1 MFKKI
6 LVANRGEIALRVIRA
21 CKELDIPTVAVYS
34 DTDNLCLHT
43 KFADEAICI
52 GPGDSSKSYLNI
64 PAIISAAELTNADA
78 IHPGYGFLSENPQF
92 SSICNDNKLTFI
104 GPTADII
111 NIMGNKSK
119 AKETM
124 KSFGVPV
131 IPGSHGNIES
141 VEQGLEIADE
151 IGYPVII
158 KATLGGGGRGMRI
171 VQTKDDFELLYT
183 TAKSEAK
190 ISFNDS
196 SIYLEKYFIS
206 PKHIEIQV
214 IADMNGNVYSLL
226 DRECSVQRR
235 HQKIIEESPSPTI
248 SEELR
253 KEMSDISVKAA
264 KEVGYVGVGTI
275 EYIYDSESNKF
286 YFMEMN
292 TRIQVE
298 HPVTEMILNY
308 DIVKNQILCHAG
320 LFLPDWLSNIKPRG
334 HSIECRINAEDPANN
349 FMPSPGTVTSLHLP
363 GGNGVRVDTHIYAGY
378 TIPSN
383 YDSMIAKIIVH
394 AASRNE
400 SIKKM
405 CSVLDECVIEGINTT
420 IPFQKEVLKNEVF
433 LDGSYTTN
441 LLNTFEYK
449 ENKDGQN

>member
-21 CKELDIPTVAVYS
+21 CKELNIRTVAVYS
-34 DTDNLCLHT
+34 DVDDLCLHT

-78 IHPGYGFLSENPQF
+78 IHPGYGFLSENAQF
-92 SSICNDNKLTFI
+92 SDICSNNNLTFI
-104 GPTADII
+104 GPSADII
-111 NIMGNKSK
+111 NIMGNKSQ

-131 IPGSHGNIES
+131 IPGSQGDLES
-141 VEQGLEIADE
+141 VEDGLKIADE
-151 IGYPVII
+151 IGYPIII
-158 KATLGGGGRGMRI
+158 KASSGGGGRGMR
-171 VQTKDDFELLYT
+171 VVHSKDEFEVSYS
-183 TAKSEAK
+183 TATSEAK

-196 SIYLEKYFIS
+196 NVYLEKYFIS
-206 PKHIEIQV
+206 PKHIEIQI
-214 IADMNGNVYSLL
+214 IADKNGNVYSLL

-235 HQKIIEESPSPTI
+235 HQKIIEESPSPSI
-248 SEELR
+248 SNEIR
-253 KEMSDISVKAA
+253 KEMSDISVKAT
-264 KEVGYVGVGTI
+264 KDVGYIGVGTI
-275 EYIYDSESNKF
+275 EYIYDTETNKF

-320 LFLPDWLSNIKPRG
+320 LTLPDWLENIKPRG
-334 HSIECRINAEDPANN
+334 HSIECRINAENPSNN
-349 FMPSPGTVTSLHLP
+349 FMPSPGTVSSLHLP
-363 GGNGVRVDTHIYAGY
+363 GGNGVRVDTHIYADY

-394 AASRNE
+394 ASSRNE
-400 SIKKM
+400 SIKKI

-420 IPFQKEVLKNEVF
+420 ISFQKEVLKSEEF
-433 LDGSYTTN
+433 LAGSYTTN
-441 LLNTFEYK
+441 FLNTFEYK
-449 ENKDGQN
+449 ENSHE

>member
-21 CKELDIPTVAVYS
+21 CKQLGIKTVAVYS
-34 DTDNLCLHT
+34 DVDALCLHT

-92 SSICNDNKLTFI
+92 SDICQNNNLTFI
-104 GPTADII
+104 GPSADII
-111 NIMGNKSK
+111 NTMGNKSK

-131 IPGSHGNIES
+131 IPGSNGNIDS
-141 VEQGLEIADE
+141 VEHGMEIANE
-151 IGYPVII
+151 VGYPVII
-158 KATLGGGGRGMRI
+158 KASSGGGGRGMR
-171 VQTKDDFELLYT
+171 VVHSKEDFELSYS
-183 TAKSEAK
+183 TAKSEAE

-196 SIYLEKYFIS
+196 NVYLEKYFTS
-206 PKHIEIQV
+206 PKHIEIQI
-214 IADMNGNVYSLL
+214 IADKNGNVYSLL

-235 HQKIIEESPSPTI
+235 HQKIIEESPSPAI
-248 SEELR
+248 SDDLR
-253 KEMSDISVKAA
+253 KEMSSISVKAA
-264 KEVGYVGVGTI
+264 KDVGYIGVGTI
-275 EYIYDSESNKF
+275 EYIYDSSTEKF

-320 LFLPDWLSNIKPRG
+320 LTLPEWLLDINPRG
-334 HSIECRINAEDPANN
+334 HSIECRINAEDPLSN
-349 FMPSPGTVTSLHLP
+349 FMPSPGTITSLHLP
-363 GGNGVRVDTHIYAGY
+363 GGNGVRVDTHIYADY

-394 AASRNE
+394 ASSRNE

-405 CSVLDECVIEGINTT
+405 CTVLDECVIEGIKTT
-420 IPFQKEVLKNEVF
+420 IPFQKEVLKNEEF
-433 LDGSYTTN
+433 LNGTYTTDF
-441 LLNTFEYK
+441 LNTFQYK
-449 ENKDGQN
+449 EKINESD